1 VRVVGALLDRVLG
14 RREPAPAWVPARVTI
29 RRGRLVTGFS
39 GLLGGMRAPAAAV
52 TLGRTIVVDRDVELT
67 ERLVAHE
74 LVHVRQWSEEPLF
87 PVRYALE
94 SIRRGYWNNRYE
106 VEARAAEDA
115 PPQAHSPARNP

>member
-1 VRVVGALLDRVLG
+1 VKDRVLG
-14 RREPAPAWVPARVTI
+14 RPEAPPPWVPPGVTI

-39 GLLGGMRAPAAAV
+39 GILGGMGAPAAAV
-52 TLGRTIVVDRDVELT
+52 TLGSTIVVDRDVELS
-67 ERLVAHE
+67 ERLVTHE
-74 LVHVRQWSEEPLF
+74 LVHVRQWKDDRLF
-87 PVRYALE
+87 AVKYALE